1 MAGEAKTGEVWKDW
15 SRQGRTETGSRGE
28 VPSGLMLTST
38 GRCWCQQGLSISSS
52 GSNTGAERMKQR
64 KASPAQDKQS
74 EGIQK
79 AVPLMNTWKDC
90 LRAQMG
96 GNRRL
101 LLKANVKY
109 LGNS

>member
-1 MAGEAKTGEVWKDW
+1 MVGEVRTGEVWKDW
-15 SRQGRTETGSRGE
+15 SRQGRIETGSRGE
-28 VPSGLMLTST
+28 VPFGLELTST

-74 EGIQK
+74 ENIQK
-79 AVPLMNTWKDC
+79 AVPLTDTRKDC

-101 LLKANVKY
+101 LLEANARY
-109 LGNS
+109 SGNG